1 MIALPCL
8 PPGPPLLMI
17 IVGPQKPNIN
27 SVLTRTAPQR
37 EEAILMTVRIF
48 EYKRIAP
55 RSSCSLSAVSHAPSL
70 LRIAFAFGSASR
82 LRRLWRLQDEWVGVA
97 TPALLEYHE
106 QDNKHAACT
115 HVSHMTSCA
124 AHVQLPR
131 SRSHAAHAAGSD
143 RRSGRLVTA
152 V

>member
-17 IVGPQKPNIN
+17 IVGPQNPTSIQY
-27 SVLTRTAPQR
+27 SYRTP
-37 EEAILMTVRIF
+37 EEAILTIRVF
-48 EYKRIAP
+48 EYKH
-55 RSSCSLSAVSHAPSL
+55 RSSFVMQSVSHAPSL

-106 QDNKHAACT
+106 QEST
-115 HVSHMTSCA
+115 
-124 AHVQLPR
+124 
-131 SRSHAAHAAGSD
+131 
-143 RRSGRLVTA
+143 RRVTP
-152 V
+152 VT